1 MLALDGKDLLYGTM
15 IVYKCKMNIQ
25 FMEKSKNM
33 KATLLKMIPAVIAG
47 IFITGASQAQDV
59 MPSAPVTQFSTWS
72 IGVNAGVLT
81 PIAPFGG
88 KNDFSHWKSN
98 LGYGLF
104 IKKQFTNYFSLRLD
118 GVRGKLSADNAQP
131 YDGGATNTNPISAF
145 ETDLSYAGSLNA
157 VVNMFNIDMFHKNN
171 ALQLFVSAGAG
182 LAGYKPTIT
191 RGGTTAEYA
200 PGKTISEL
208 IIPVGLGAKFKV
220 SEKVNF
226 NLGWSVNFVDGDN
239 LDGNYA
245 GLNNDKFSYA
255 SAGLEFALGAGK
267 QLAWHNP
274 VAATY
279 DEVLAAK
286 STIAGLKSDLD
297 AQKAENAKLKTDL
310 QGVINDED
318 GDGVADKFDKC
329 PGTTSGVVVDGA
341 GCPLVAPAPIVKEKV
356 IITES
361 DRRVVADAIRN
372 LEFDVNKSTIRAKSF
387 PTLNRVAELLK
398 SKNFSLKLAG
408 HTDSQGSDALNM
420 ALSKDRA
427 ESIKAY
433 LVSQGVNA
441 SRIEATGYG
450 ETQPIASNKTAA
462 GRQKNRRV
470 EFSLY

>member
-1 MLALDGKDLLYGTM
+1 
-15 IVYKCKMNIQ
+15 MNIHYNKKNK
-25 FMEKSKNM
+25 FMKPS
-33 KATLLKMIPAVIAG
+33 LLKSIPALLAG
-47 IFITGASQAQDV
+47 IFIAGAAQAQEVVPTATGA
-59 MPSAPVTQFSTWS
+59 QFSTWS
-72 IGVNAGVLT
+72 VGVNAGVMT
-81 PIAPFGG
+81 PITPFGG

-98 LGYGLF
+98 LGYGVF
-104 IKKQFTNYFSLRLD
+104 VKKQFTNYFSLRLD
-118 GVRGKLSADNAQP
+118 GVRGKLSADNSQP
-131 YDGGATNTNPISAF
+131 YDNGVVNPSSITAF
-145 ETDLSYAGSLNA
+145 ETDLSYAGSLSA
-157 VVNMFNIDMFHKNN
+157 VVNMFNIDMFHKKN

-191 RGGTTAEYA
+191 QGGRTFEYA
-200 PGKTISEL
+200 PDKTISEL
-208 IIPVGLGAKFKV
+208 VIPVGLGAKFKV

-226 NLGWSVNFVDGDN
+226 NLGWTVNFVDGDN

-245 GLNNDKFSYA
+245 GANSDKFSYA
-255 SAGLEFALGAGK
+255 SAGLEFALGTGP

-286 STIAGLKSDLD
+286 ASVNGLKSDLD
-297 AQKAENAKLKTDL
+297 AQKAENAKLRNDL
-310 QGVINDED
+310 KGVINDED

-341 GCPLVAPAPIVKEKV
+341 GCPLKAPAPVVKEKV

-372 LEFDVNKSTIRAKSF
+372 LEFDVNKSTIRSKSY
-387 PTLNRVAELLK
+387 PTLNRVADLLK
-398 SKNFSLKLAG
+398 SKNFSLRLAG

-441 SRIEATGYG
+441 SRVEATGYG
-450 ETQPIASNKTAA
+450 ETQPIASNKTAS

-470 EFSLY
+470 EFSLF